1 MFYNYFR
8 THRNVLASV
17 SDYFRAMLTGS
28 MIEAR
33 QDHVELK
40 GVTAHAVQILLDFAY
55 TGTQDRGGVLLN

>member
-1 MFYNYFR
+1 
-8 THRNVLASV
+8 
-17 SDYFRAMLTGS
+17 MLTGS

-55 TGTQDRGGVLLN
+55 TGMIFKDNTVHENEIVLCGLFEKIGNFWA